1 MNDRHLT
8 ANEIDLYV
16 EKDLGDRA
24 RTDTE
29 GHLAGC
35 ALCRGRVAR
44 DQRLSSAL
52 QTVPRQEPPR
62 ELAARISSAVEAHV
76 FQEQLRRS
84 RMPFIAVAMC
94 FSLLLTVWFAFQMV
108 IALEENATLDF
119 VSLVTDRPDVFSAYS
134 VDAVWAL
141 IEALPLGEIA
151 LTLFALFTVI
161 VLAQQWVDT
170 IRPHTSLSRSR

>member
-16 EKDLGDRA
+16 EKDLDDRA
-24 RTDTE
+24 HTDME
-29 GHLAGC
+29 EHLAGC
-35 ALCRGRVAR
+35 ALCRGREAR
-44 DQRLSSAL
+44 EQRLSSAL
-52 QTVPRQEPPR
+52 QTVPRQEPPLD
-62 ELAARISSAVEAHV
+62 LAARIDSAVEVSV
-76 FQEQLRRS
+76 FQERLRRA
-84 RMPFIAVAMC
+84 RMPFISVATC
-94 FSLLLTVWFAFQMV
+94 FSVLLMVWFAFQMV

-119 VSLVTDRPDVFSAYS
+119 VSLVSERPDVFSAYS

-170 IRPHTSLSRSR
+170 MRPHTSLSRSR